1 MRCQV
6 KNRLALCHIFCTS
19 RGGQCTAVEEDIEK
33 VKGEYKSMDLES
45 YKEAYK
51 SMAFFKL
58 RACNCFFSEL
68 LPMSILREGLI

>member
-1 MRCQV
+1 M
-6 KNRLALCHIFCTS
+6 FCTS
-19 RGGQCTAVEEDIEK
+19 REGQCTAVEEDDIER

-58 RACNCFFSEL
+58 RA
-68 LPMSILREGLI
+68 